1 MSIYVIY
8 HTEDH
13 KAFKKTFSDE
23 KCWHGFLRLKLI
35 VLKIY

>member
-13 KAFKKTFSDE
+13 KALKKVFSNE
-23 KCWHGFLRLKLI
+23 KCWNGLLRLKLI